1 MAAGPLRR
9 NWEIFLLLLIIALQ
23 YASGHTFSADSHKGS
38 DYALISQAAAVL
50 IQFHKRVVPV
60 LLPIM
65 LAVLAYCMVTPC
77 GSRSRRLLID
87 FMAATSIFKIA
98 VIFIL
103 LNLMILFPPSDRVM
117 PILQLLL
124 FLPCLLLIW
133 GWIYW
138 RVDIISMARSGR
150 KMFLFTLA
158 DDESPGPYDYIL
170 ASFTSLL
177 STTLSGFS
185 GNTRTARTLIYLHG
199 LMMWD
204 IMGLALS
211 RAISLA
217 AF

>member
-1 MAAGPLRR
+1 
-9 NWEIFLLLLIIALQ
+9 
-23 YASGHTFSADSHKGS
+23 
-38 DYALISQAAAVL
+38 
-50 IQFHKRVVPV
+50 
-60 LLPIM
+60 
-65 LAVLAYCMVTPC
+65 
-77 GSRSRRLLID
+77 
-87 FMAATSIFKIA
+87 MAATSIFKIA

-150 KMFLFTLA
+150 KMFLFALA
-158 DDESPGPYDYIL
+158 DDETPGPYDYIL

>member
-1 MAAGPLRR
+1 L
-9 NWEIFLLLLIIALQ
+9 NQ
-23 YASGHTFSADSHKGS
+23 
-38 DYALISQAAAVL
+38 
-50 IQFHKRVVPV
+50 
-60 LLPIM
+60 
-65 LAVLAYCMVTPC
+65 
-77 GSRSRRLLID
+77 LID

-150 KMFLFTLA
+150 KMFLFALA
-158 DDESPGPYDYIL
+158 DDETPGPYDYIL